1 MCKIKEILRY
11 DFRKYLDI
19 LIFITLINCGA
30 LILRSAFIYN
40 DGYWHIKCG
49 EYIASN
55 LKNITDIK
63 CYGSW
68 LISDKAGLKTEW
80 LFDLIIYYISKISE
94 TSVCSFMVLLYYVTT
109 LLTVKFIT
117 RGKRGYKSQRLFY
130 NCIVNGIAIGAC
142 ALAQARPQQFTMLF
156 IVMFIYIIEFSLDN
170 KKPNR
175 LFLLIPI
182 TLLWAN
188 IHGGTSMLAYA
199 ILIVYIISNSIDY
212 TVGKIEFKKTSRKWR
227 ITAIIVLLLVFVA
240 ICVNPS
246 GIKLL
251 FHAFSNMGD
260 ARMVSSIVEWMPPD
274 AKSLAS
280 LIQWYLPMIMG
291 LIALIQYKDK
301 INGKDILL
309 WFMFIYLFARSQRFC
324 MFMLIVEVMIISKY
338 GFTLY
343 VSDKIPSDKISI
355 QDTIA
360 AWIFIIG
367 NIVIMSMTFM
377 NYIPISQ
384 ITDVTLPS
392 EELVQEIKDTE
403 PKRLYNTYNVG
414 GYLFYNGIDVFVDGR
429 YEPYRDTG
437 IIDDYF
443 ILNSSNSENYE
454 IGTMKLQEYNFDYVL
469 IAIDDLTMYSRLYN
483 NSNYKLINR
492 DEKYLYFKNLKY
504 VSQE

>member
-1 MCKIKEILRY
+1 
-11 DFRKYLDI
+11 
-19 LIFITLINCGA
+19 
-30 LILRSAFIYN
+30 
-40 DGYWHIKCG
+40 
-49 EYIASN
+49 
-55 LKNITDIK
+55 
-63 CYGSW
+63 
-68 LISDKAGLKTEW
+68 
-80 LFDLIIYYISKISE
+80 
-94 TSVCSFMVLLYYVTT
+94 
-109 LLTVKFIT
+109 
-117 RGKRGYKSQRLFY
+117 
-130 NCIVNGIAIGAC
+130 
-142 ALAQARPQQFTMLF
+142 
-156 IVMFIYIIEFSLDN
+156 
-170 KKPNR
+170 
-175 LFLLIPI
+175 
-182 TLLWAN
+182 
-188 IHGGTSMLAYA
+188 
-199 ILIVYIISNSIDY
+199 
-212 TVGKIEFKKTSRKWR
+212 
-227 ITAIIVLLLVFVA
+227 
-240 ICVNPS
+240 
-246 GIKLL
+246 
-251 FHAFSNMGD
+251 
-260 ARMVSSIVEWMPPD
+260 
-274 AKSLAS
+274 
-280 LIQWYLPMIMG
+280 
-291 LIALIQYKDK
+291 
-301 INGKDILL
+301 
-309 WFMFIYLFARSQRFC
+309 